1 MKVSKVGKQVL
12 GLFRDTSPALC
23 TDEEVKLPTGDSET
37 LFVLVH
43 AATEGIKSKIMQAA
57 DS

>member
-1 MKVSKVGKQVL
+1 MKVSKVGKQIL

-23 TDEEVKLPTGDSET
+23 TNEEVKLPTGDSET
-37 LFVLVH
+37 LFVH